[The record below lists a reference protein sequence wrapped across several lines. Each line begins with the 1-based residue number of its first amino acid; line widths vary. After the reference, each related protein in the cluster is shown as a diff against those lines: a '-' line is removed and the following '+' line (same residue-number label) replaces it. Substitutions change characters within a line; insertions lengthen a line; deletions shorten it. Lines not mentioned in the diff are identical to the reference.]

1 MSITLATGT
10 QLAIASTYGA
20 SVNMTALTNA
30 AEAVATLAGGHGV
43 IVGDFLEVTSGWD
56 LLNARIVRVKTV
68 ATNDITFEGI
78 NTASVTNYPAG
89 TGTGT
94 IRRITAWTTISQVQS
109 FDTSGGDLNFADI
122 TTITDRTQKQVPTT
136 RGAQALSMTVFDDA
150 ALAGQIAVQA
160 ASDLSTPAAFRIVFA
175 NNSRMVI
182 NGYWSIGAAPAVA
195 VNAPLT
201 NNITFSALAIA
212 TRYAT

>member
-1 MSITLATGT
+1 MAITLATGT
-10 QLAIASTYGA
+10 ALSIASTYGA

-30 AEAVATLAGGHGV
+30 AAAVATLAPGHACV
-43 IVGDFLEVTSGWD
+43 VGDFLEVTSGWD
-56 LLNARIVRVKTV
+56 LLNARIVRVSAV
-68 ATNDITFEGI
+68 ATNDVTFEGI
-78 NTASVTNYPAG
+78 NTLSTANYPAT
-89 TGTGT
+89 TGVGS
-94 IRRITAWTTISQVQS
+94 IRRITAWTPLAQVQS

-136 RGAQALSMTVFDDA
+136 RSAQSLSMTVFDDA

-182 NGYWSIGAAPAVA
+182 NGYWSINSAPAVA

-201 NNITFSALAIA
+201 NNITFSGLALA

>member
-1 MSITLATGT
+1 MAITLATGT
-10 QLAIASTYGA
+10 ALSIASTYGA

-30 AEAVATLAGGHGV
+30 TEAVATLAAAHGV

-56 LLNARIVRVKTV
+56 LLNNRIVRVKTV

-78 NTASVTNYPAG
+78 NTLGSNYPTG

-122 TTITDRTQKQVPTT
+122 TTITDKTQKQVPTT
-136 RGAQALSMTVFDDA
+136 RSAQALSMTVFDDA
-150 ALAGQIAVQA
+150 TLAGQIAVQA

-182 NGYWSIGAAPAVA
+182 NGYWSINSAPAVA

-201 NNITFSALAIA
+201 NNITFSGLALA

>member
-1 MSITLATGT
+1 MAITLATGT
-10 QLAIASTYGA
+10 TLSIASTYGA
-20 SVNMTALTNA
+20 AVNMTAITNA
-30 AEAVATLAGGHGV
+30 AAAVATLAAAHGV

-56 LLNARIVRVKTV
+56 LLNARIVRVSAV
-68 ATNDITFEGI
+68 STNDITFEGI
-78 NTASVTNYPAG
+78 NTTNVTNYPAG

-109 FDTSGGDLNFADI
+109 FDTSGGDLSFADI

-136 RGAQALSMTVFDDA
+136 RSPQTLSMTVFDDA

-182 NGYWSIGAAPAVA
+182 NGYWSINSAPAVA

-201 NNITFSALAIA
+201 NNITFSGLALA

>member
-10 QLAIASTYGA
+10 ALSIASTYGA

-30 AEAVATLAGGHGV
+30 AEAVATLAAAHGV

-56 LLNARIVRVKTV
+56 LLSSRIVRVKTV
-68 ATNDITFEGI
+68 ATNDVTFEGI
-78 NTASVTNYPAG
+78 NTASVSSYPAG

-94 IRRITAWTTISQVQS
+94 IRRITAWTSISQVQS

-122 TTITDRTQKQVPTT
+122 TTIADKTQKQVPTT
-136 RGAQALSMTVFDDA
+136 RSAQSLSMTVFDDA
-150 ALAGQIAVQA
+150 TLAGQIAVQA
-160 ASDLSTPAAFRIVFA
+160 ASDLSTPAGFRIVFA

-182 NGYWSIGAAPAVA
+182 NGFWSINSAPSVA

-201 NNITFSALAIA
+201 NNITFSGLALA

>member
-1 MSITLATGT
+1 MAITLATGT
-10 QLAIASTYGA
+10 TLSIASTYGA
-20 SVNMTALTNA
+20 AVNMTAITNA
-30 AEAVATLAGGHGV
+30 AAAVATLAAAHGV
-43 IVGDFLEVTSGWD
+43 LVGDFLEVTSGWD
-56 LLNARIVRVKTV
+56 LLNARIVRVSAV
-68 ATNDITFEGI
+68 STNDVTFEGI
-78 NTASVTNYPAG
+78 STANPTNYPPG

-94 IRRITAWTTISQVQS
+94 IRRILAWTTISQVQN
-109 FDTSGGDLNFADI
+109 FDTSGGDLSFADI

-136 RGAQALSMTVFDDA
+136 RSPQALSLTVFDDA

-182 NGYWSIGAAPAVA
+182 NGYWSINSAPAVA

-201 NNITFSALAIA
+201 NNITFSGLALG